1 MTRLA
6 TVFITLLLLLASPAR
21 AENSYT
27 FGVLPQRTPQ
37 LTAQYWNPILAYVS
51 SKAGVRLDLV
61 TRKNAVEYSQAE
73 ARGEFDFTYN
83 NHIFAPDH
91 EQAHYRVLA
100 RPAGEPIHGQIVVAA
115 SSPLRTLEDLR
126 GQEVGFPSKA
136 AFVAYAVPMVALAK
150 AGIPVKP
157 VFGGNQEGVM
167 AQLRAGAI
175 QAAAVNAR
183 VMAEYA
189 AREQFSYRALWT
201 SEPFLDIPIAAHPRV
216 PPAVVEAVREAL
228 VGMAKDPEGLR
239 ILEASARLVGMRPPY
254 GFVPARDADYANQR
268 EVYRRLWQLEGR

>member
-1 MTRLA
+1 MTRLL
-6 TVFITLLLLLASPAR
+6 ILLLGLLPCASGA
-21 AENSYT
+21 AGTHT

-100 RPAGEPIHGQIVVAA
+100 RPAGEPIHGQIVVATA
-115 SSPLRTLEDLR
+115 SPLRTLEDLR
-126 GQEVGFPSKA
+126 GREVGFPSKA

-167 AQLRAGAI
+167 AQLRAGTI

-189 AREQFSYRALWT
+189 AREQFPYLALWT

-254 GFVPARDADYANQR
+254 GFVPARDGEYANQR